1 MVSFVEAQKNL
12 DDERSELRAF
22 IDKHKT
28 AEGAWDMSAEDLAEF
43 HKRNDE
49 LERLGKEYDQTAE
62 IKRVEDNLKVAEE
75 KRIAE
80 RRPIFPAG
88 DAKAVGGEWKS
99 LGQRIVEHPDFALSK
114 KVSRGTVG
122 PVMEFPDVNLK
133 TLFET
138 SAGWAPEVTR
148 TGRVVYYPT
157 EMPSVVDLLPQT
169 ETGQSSVVWMEE
181 TTFTNAAAETAEGA
195 AYPAATLALTEQTM
209 PVRKVAVYIPTT
221 DEQLED
227 EPRVR
232 GYLDNRL
239 TFMLKQR
246 LDLQLVAGNGVGANL
261 TGVLAAGG
269 IQTQA
274 KGTDPSF
281 DAIYKAITKVRVTG
295 EAIANAVLLH
305 PNDWQD
311 IRLTR
316 TQDGLYILGNPID
329 AGPMRLFG
337 LLVAV
342 STNETE
348 NTGVV
353 GDFANYSELAVRR
366 GVDVQIGYQNDDF
379 TKGLKTIRADVRV
392 AAIWYRGAAFCKVTG
407 L

>member
-1 MVSFVEAQKNL
+1 MLSFTEAQKAL
-12 DDERSELRAF
+12 DEKRGEIRAF

-49 LERLGKEYDQTAE
+49 LEQLGKDYDQAGE
-62 IKRVEDNLKVAEE
+62 LKRVDDKLKEAEE

-88 DAKAVGGEWKS
+88 DTKTMGGERKTF
-99 LGQRIVEHPDFALSK
+99 GQRIVEHADYKAGVK
-114 KVSRGTVG
+114 AARGTVG
-122 PVMEFPDVNLK
+122 PVMEFPDVDLK
-133 TLFET
+133 TLFART
-138 SAGWAPEVTR
+138 AGWDPEVTR
-148 TGRVVYYPT
+148 TGQIVYYAT

-169 ETGQSSVVWMEE
+169 ETGQQSVAWMEE
-181 TTFTNAAAETAEGA
+181 TTYTNAAAEKAEGV
-195 AYPAATLALTEQTM
+195 AYPEAALALTEQTM
-209 PVRKVAVYIPTT
+209 PVRKIAVYIPTT

-246 LDLQLVAGNGVGANL
+246 LDSQLVAGTGVAPNL
-261 TGVLAAGG
+261 TGVLAASG

-295 EAIANAVLLH
+295 QAIANVVLLH

-316 TQDGLYILGNPID
+316 TQDGLYILGNPAD
-329 AGPMRLFG
+329 QGPQRLFG
-337 LLVAV
+337 LTVAI

-353 GDFANYSELAVRR
+353 GDFQNYSELAVRR

-392 AAIWYRGAAFCKVTG
+392 AAIWYRGTAFCKVTG